1 MNIFDLSRHG
11 LNTFEVVAIWSVL
24 VVAFI
29 SLLYAWLLR
38 GTVMKKDKGTE
49 KMQEVWNAIR
59 VGAESYLSQQLK
71 TILPS
76 IGVLTVALVP
86 ERLYCSAHC

>member
-11 LNTFEVVAIWSVL
+11 LNTFEAIAIWSVL

-38 GTVMKKDKGTE
+38 G
-49 KMQEVWNAIR
+49 
-59 VGAESYLSQQLK
+59 SS
-71 TILPS
+71 
-76 IGVLTVALVP
+76 
-86 ERLYCSAHC
+86 